1 MEQMFWSHVAL
12 QLFRNLIIL
21 IPCFQVQGANY
32 SQTQSGIPPS
42 ADRGN
47 WELPNQVQ
55 QFQPA
60 LSGSGQGT
68 SEVEADKNQR
78 YQSTLQ
84 FAANLL
90 LQIQQQQQQ
99 QKTATN
105 PAAHGSGNQQ

>member
-1 MEQMFWSHVAL
+1 
-12 QLFRNLIIL
+12 
-21 IPCFQVQGANY
+21 
-32 SQTQSGIPPS
+32 
-42 ADRGN
+42 
-47 WELPNQVQ
+47 VQ

-99 QKTATN
+99 KTATN

>member
-1 MEQMFWSHVAL
+1 
-12 QLFRNLIIL
+12 
-21 IPCFQVQGANY
+21 
-32 SQTQSGIPPS
+32 
-42 ADRGN
+42 
-47 WELPNQVQ
+47 VQ